1 MVRTGSRMWLG
12 LAALLILPLALGG
25 CVLFDPPEPTAPR
38 ALAMNRDTPRATY
51 DYFKTMAANNQWAA
65 EWSVFSPN
73 FKRLLNQSVGRNV
86 DAGDYNLARTTVA
99 DNSQADMQLLLNST
113 YVSQQMVGPNAA
125 VVTIEAGGQR
135 LSPRLVKL
143 TRWEL
148 QVVGDETPYG
158 DFVTSAG
165 EAVRI
170 GTDGSIT
177 VTIRPPQS
185 TAGLLRTFR
194 PEQIEAFRV
203 ESQWYLDD
211 FGGLD
216 QTLVQN
222 AGEGQAP
229 QAQPRP
235 QAQPQPRPQPAPTG
249 WGSPDGGAGPVQP
262 PAPPPGWGSPD
273 GPSPSE
279 PRPPREAPRDDGAL
293 GWGSPDG

>member
-1 MVRTGSRMWLG
+1 MVRTRVPATLSVV
-12 LAALLILPLALGG
+12 ALLMLPLALGG

-38 ALAMNRDTPRATY
+38 ALALNRDTPKATY
-51 DYFKTMAANNQWAA
+51 EYFKTMVSNNQWAA

-99 DNSQADMQLLLNST
+99 DNSQGDMQLLLGST
-113 YVSQQMVGPNAA
+113 YVGEQMVGPNAA
-125 VVTIEAGGQR
+125 VVTIEAGGRR
-135 LSPRLVKL
+135 LSPRLVRL

-170 GTDGSIT
+170 QPDGSVT
-177 VTIRPPQS
+177 VMIRPPQS

-194 PEQIEAFRV
+194 PDQIEAFRV

-216 QTLVQN
+216 ATLVEG
-222 AGEGQAP
+222 AGDGQP
-229 QAQPRP
+229 QPPRP
-235 QAQPQPRPQPAPTG
+235 QATPQPQPRPQPAPTG
-249 WGSPDGGAGPVQP
+249 WGSPDGAGPPQP

-273 GPSPSE
+273 GPSPVA
-279 PRPPREAPRDDGAL
+279 PRPPREAPPSDGAF

>member
-1 MVRTGSRMWLG
+1 MTGLRV
-12 LAALLILPLALGG
+12 LPLVASLLLVASALGG

-38 ALAMNRDTPRATY
+38 ALALNRDTPKATY
-51 DYFKTMAANNQWAA
+51 EYFKTMASNNQWAA

-86 DAGDYNLARTTVA
+86 DAGDYNLARQTVA
-99 DNSQADMQLLLNST
+99 DNSQADMQLLLGST
-113 YVSQQMVGPNAA
+113 FVSTQMVGANAA
-125 VVTIEAGGQR
+125 TVTIAAGGRQ
-135 LSPRLVKL
+135 LSPRLVRL

-148 QVVGDETPYG
+148 QVKGDETPYG

-170 GTDGSIT
+170 GQDGSVT
-177 VTIRPPQS
+177 VMIRPPQA

-194 PEQIEAFRV
+194 PDQIEAFRV

-216 QTLVQN
+216 QQIVQQ
-222 AGEGQAP
+222 AGEGPAP
-229 QAQPRP
+229 AQPRP
-235 QAQPQPRPQPAPTG
+235 QPTPQPQPAPTG
-249 WGSPDGGAGPVQP
+249 WGSPDGPSPGGAGAQP
-262 PAPPPGWGSPD
+262 PGPPPGWGATDTPPPSQ
-273 GPSPSE
+273 PSP
-279 PRPPREAPRDDGAL
+279 PRVPPRDPNL